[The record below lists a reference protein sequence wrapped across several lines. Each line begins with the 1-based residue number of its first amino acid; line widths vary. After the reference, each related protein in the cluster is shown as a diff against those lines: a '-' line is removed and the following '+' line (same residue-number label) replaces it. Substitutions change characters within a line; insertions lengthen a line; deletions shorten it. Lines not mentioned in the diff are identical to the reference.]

1 MVCCATARSRD
12 FGDVREVLCGGK
24 SVGYGSCEG
33 GRLMV
38 EEVGRDGVLGFFLRL
53 GDILGWTVGIEMF
66 RV

>member
-12 FGDVREVLCGGK
+12 FGDVREVLCDGK

-38 EEVGRDGVLGFFLRL
+38 EEVGRGGVLGFFSSAR
-53 GDILGWTVGIEMF
+53 GYFGVDSGN
-66 RV
+66 

>member
-12 FGDVREVLCGGK
+12 FGDVREVLCDSK
-24 SVGYGSCEG
+24 SVGYEGCEG

-38 EEVGRDGVLGFFLRL
+38 EEVGRGGVFFSL
-53 GDILGWTVGIEMF
+53 GDILGWTVGIERF